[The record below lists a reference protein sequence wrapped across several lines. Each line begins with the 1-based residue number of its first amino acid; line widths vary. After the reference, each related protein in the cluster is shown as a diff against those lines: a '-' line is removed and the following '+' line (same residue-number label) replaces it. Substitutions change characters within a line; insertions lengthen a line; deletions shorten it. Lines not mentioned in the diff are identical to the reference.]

1 MNKED
6 KESEMRAL
14 IALTAL
20 GDRQAF
26 YKLYSMTNAY
36 LNGVALA
43 MVRNQDASNDILQ
56 DAFVQIWHNA
66 SSYQPELSKPLTWL
80 TSIIRYRALDR
91 IAKDKRYQQT
101 FIQDEDAEPHC
112 DNGPWRNLLKN
123 ENAKQ
128 LALCINGLSETQAA
142 SVKLAYL
149 KGFSREE
156 IATQLKTKVN
166 TVKSWL
172 HRAQENL
179 RKCLMQY

>member
-1 MNKED
+1 MTKDEKE
-6 KESEMRAL
+6 KEVRAL

-20 GDRQAF
+20 SDRQAF
-26 YKLYSMTNAY
+26 YRLYTLTSAY

-43 MVRNQDASNDILQ
+43 MVKNSDTSNDILQ

-66 SSYQPELSKPLTWL
+66 SSYQPERSKPLTWL
-80 TSIIRYRALDR
+80 TSIVRYRALDR

-101 FIQDEDAEPHC
+101 FVQDDNAESHC
-112 DNGPWRNLLKN
+112 DNGPWSHLLKN

-128 LALCINGLSETQAA
+128 LNHCIEQLSVTQAT

-156 IATQLKTKVN
+156 IAVQLETKVN

-179 RKCLMQY
+179 RKCLMNY